1 MQQIIA
7 TFKSSTSIEVLD
19 QHIKV
24 LLKNFDPE
32 DEIIVSMYEYFEFT
46 EVSIL
51 KNNQSHLHLVKYKC

>member
-7 TFKSSTSIEVLD
+7 TFKSSTSSEVLD

-32 DEIIVSMYEYFEFT
+32 DEIIVSMYEYPDFT
-46 EVSIL
+46 EVIIL
-51 KNNQSHLHLVKYKC
+51 KDKKSYLRLVK

>member
-7 TFKSSTSIEVLD
+7 TFKSGTSLEVLD
-19 QHIKV
+19 QHIRV

-32 DEIIVSMYEYFEFT
+32 DNVIVSMNEYENFI

-51 KNNQSHLHLVKYKC
+51 NDPKGHLRLIK

>member
-7 TFKSSTSIEVLD
+7 TFKSGTSLEVLD

-32 DEIIVSMYEYFEFT
+32 DEIIVSMCEYPEFT

-51 KNNQSHLHLVKYKC
+51 KDQKNHLRLVE

>member
-7 TFKSSTSIEVLD
+7 TFKSGTSLEVLD

-32 DEIIVSMYEYFEFT
+32 DEIIVSMYEYPEFT

-51 KNNQSHLHLVKYKC
+51 KDHKSHLRLVK

>member
-7 TFKSSTSIEVLD
+7 TFKSSTSLEVLD

-24 LLKNFDPE
+24 LLKNFDLE
-32 DEIIVSMYEYFEFT
+32 DEIIVSMYEYSEFT

-51 KNNQSHLHLVKYKC
+51 KDQKSHLRLVK

>member
-7 TFKSSTSIEVLD
+7 TFKSGTSLEVLD

-24 LLKNFDPE
+24 LLKNFHPE
-32 DEIIVSMYEYFEFT
+32 DNVIISMNEYENFI

-51 KNNQSHLHLVKYKC
+51 KDPKGHLRLIK

>member
-7 TFKSSTSIEVLD
+7 TFKSSTSLEVLD
-19 QHIKV
+19 QHIRV

-32 DEIIVSMYEYFEFT
+32 DEIIVSMYEYPQFI

-51 KNNQSHLHLVKYKC
+51 KDQKSHLRIVK

>member
-7 TFKSSTSIEVLD
+7 TFKSNTSLEVLD

-32 DEIIVSMYEYFEFT
+32 DEIIVSMYEYPDFT
-46 EVSIL
+46 EVIIL
-51 KNNQSHLHLVKYKC
+51 KDKKSYLRLVK

>member
-1 MQQIIA
+1 MQRVIA
-7 TFKSSTSIEVLD
+7 TFKSSTSLEVLD

-32 DEIIVSMYEYFEFT
+32 DEIIVSMYEYSEFT

-51 KNNQSHLHLVKYKC
+51 KDQKSHLRLVK

>member
-7 TFKSSTSIEVLD
+7 TFKSGTSFEVLD

-32 DEIIVSMYEYFEFT
+32 DEIIVSMYEYPGFM

-51 KNNQSHLHLVKYKC
+51 KNKQSHLKLIKY

>member
-1 MQQIIA
+1 MQRVIA
-7 TFKSSTSIEVLD
+7 TFKSSTSLEVLD

-32 DEIIVSMYEYFEFT
+32 DEIIISMYEYSEFT

-51 KNNQSHLHLVKYKC
+51 KDQKSHLRLVK

>member
-7 TFKSSTSIEVLD
+7 TFKSSTSLEVLD

-32 DEIIVSMYEYFEFT
+32 DEIIVSMYEYSEFT

-51 KNNQSHLHLVKYKC
+51 KDPKGHLRVVK

>member
-7 TFKSSTSIEVLD
+7 TFKSGTSLEVLD

-32 DEIIVSMYEYFEFT
+32 DEIIVSMYKYPEFT

-51 KNNQSHLHLVKYKC
+51 KDQKSHLRLVE

>member
-7 TFKSSTSIEVLD
+7 TFKSSTSLEVLD
-19 QHIKV
+19 QHIRV

-32 DEIIVSMYEYFEFT
+32 DEIIVSMYEYPEFT

-51 KNNQSHLHLVKYKC
+51 KDQKSHLRLVE

>member
-7 TFKSSTSIEVLD
+7 TFKSSTSLEVLD
-19 QHIKV
+19 QCIKV

-32 DEIIVSMYEYFEFT
+32 DEIIVSMYEYPEFT

-51 KNNQSHLHLVKYKC
+51 KDQKSYLRLVKC

>member
-7 TFKSSTSIEVLD
+7 TFKSSTSLEVLD
-19 QHIKV
+19 QHIRV

-32 DEIIVSMYEYFEFT
+32 DEIIVSMYEYPEFT

-51 KNNQSHLHLVKYKC
+51 KDKKNYLKLVK

>member
-7 TFKSSTSIEVLD
+7 TFKSSTSLEVLD
-19 QHIKV
+19 QHIKI

-32 DEIIVSMYEYFEFT
+32 DEIIVSMYEYSEFT

-51 KNNQSHLHLVKYKC
+51 KDPKGHLRVVK

>member
-7 TFKSSTSIEVLD
+7 TFKSSTSLEVLD

-32 DEIIVSMYEYFEFT
+32 DEIIVSMYEYPDFT
-46 EVSIL
+46 EVIIL
-51 KNNQSHLHLVKYKC
+51 KDKKSYLRLVK

>member
-7 TFKSSTSIEVLD
+7 TFKSSASLEVLD

-32 DEIIVSMYEYFEFT
+32 DEIIVSIYEYPDFT
-46 EVSIL
+46 EVRIL
-51 KNNQSHLHLVKYKC
+51 KDQKSYLMLVN

>member
-7 TFKSSTSIEVLD
+7 TFKSSTSLEVLD

-32 DEIIVSMYEYFEFT
+32 DEIIISMYEYSEFT

-51 KNNQSHLHLVKYKC
+51 KDQKNHLRLVK

>member
-7 TFKSSTSIEVLD
+7 TFKSGTSLEVLD
-19 QHIKV
+19 QHIRV

-32 DEIIVSMYEYFEFT
+32 DEIIVSMYEYPDFT

-51 KNNQSHLHLVKYKC
+51 KDSRGYLKIVK